1 MKRRFL
7 STLMAL
13 VLALSL
19 VPTAAFA
26 AEGETVSNVGTE
38 ETTEQMG
45 VVSYN
50 GTTYTTI
57 ADAVAEIHQLTGN
70 DRMQDHVITLT
81 DDITCAGFGV
91 GYETLTPSESGGFAT
106 ADGNNPVNITIDL
119 AGHTYTVST
128 TPTVGSGGTETNT
141 FQFLKNSKVTFKN
154 GNIVSSTS
162 NFLFQNYCDLTLDNV
177 NITATNASYVMSNN
191 CGNILLTG
199 NTSITAGENKKAFDV
214 CWWPT
219 SYPEGAKV
227 TINTTGTIVGDIE
240 LGTYGSLDGQGTSN
254 STLNIQNGTFR
265 GKFSIDSSLT
275 GQAAEKISITGGT
288 FSANVSAYIP
298 SGMKQ
303 EEGKVVID
311 NESAVASVNGV
322 GYDDLQEAIDVAGN
336 GDTVKLLKD
345 IVSEA
350 VITIDSG
357 QDITLDLG
365 GNTLTVNKTV
375 AVVDT
380 GLQDGSVPSFFA
392 HIINS
397 GDSLVIQ
404 NGTIV
409 GNYAAAVIAN
419 RSGTLDI
426 RADTTL
432 KSINETYNNSTVI
445 QNLGGTVTTAG
456 QLISIANSG
465 ICTYGGTVQVTGGMI
480 SAKYYKDLNNCASGI
495 TVFNRGYN
503 NTSNGA
509 NVTISGGTIEAAV
522 YAASTNN
529 LYSGGDNPS
538 SLTITGG
545 TVTATQSSAIYW
557 PSAGTL
563 TIGTKG
569 STSGP
574 IINSPKGSAVEICS
588 GTLNVYGG
596 TLNGGTEMTADDRYE
611 TDQSLVNGYRGNS
624 GSAGTGDA
632 VTVISRRGSGYDT
645 APLNVNIEGGT
656 FTSPQNYGVRYMD
669 CNLAESATEIEQTVD
684 VKITG
689 GSFDGGIAAVDAKF
703 VEESDKDFISGG
715 NYSDSVV
722 DYLTADMTAQLY
734 STSDSETPYSYYQG
748 VEAAQNAAGPN
759 DVITD
764 LSPDVGTSVTYY
776 TITLNNGDTVYNK
789 YFIKANGSFTLP
801 SAPSSSSN
809 QRFDGWSLYGTLYQ
823 PGQTFTV
830 TKPMTFDAMW
840 TEVSSSG
847 SGSSDPSYSPVLD
860 ISDGGTVK
868 VNPRT
873 PGEGDEVTITVDPDR
888 GYEVGDVTVTDRNG
902 REVDVTAGRNGT
914 YTFEQPRGR
923 VTIEVTFVPTGTVTF
938 FTDVPESFWAY
949 DEIKWAYDNGY
960 VNGTTATTFSPN
972 GSITRQQVWM
982 ILARLS
988 GADPA
993 NMAAARTWAID
1004 NGISD
1009 GTNPGSA
1016 VTRQQLVALLYR
1028 YATLMGYAN
1037 DARADL
1043 SVYPDAGTVA
1053 SYAVEPMQWSVANN
1067 IVAGTSDGILNPTG
1081 TATRAQFA
1089 VILYRFMA

>member
-375 AVVDT
+375 AVVET